1 MEFNRYKKYD
11 LHSHSIASDGEL
23 SPAELIGYAHSC
35 GVEVLALTDHDVT
48 DGYVEAAVEA
58 EKLGLEFIA
67 GVEISVTWGKHL
79 LHIVGLNFDVEN
91 TALQAGLAGLRHQ
104 RTGRAEEMANRL
116 AKLGIEGAMEGAQAY
131 VNGQILSRTH
141 FARFLLDNG
150 HVKTMQ
156 AAFDRYLGDGKKAY
170 VCAEWTPLAQAV
182 EWINA
187 AGGHAVVAHPA
198 RYKLSATKLRLLFDE
213 FKQMGGAGLEV
224 ISGRQDINV
233 TKNMTDYA
241 KKYELRASIGSD
253 YHGPSQAWSNMG
265 QMPPLPEACEPI
277 WGLWQD

>member
-11 LHSHSIASDGEL
+11 LHSHSTASDGEL
-23 SPAELIGYAHSC
+23 SPAELVRYAHES
-35 GVEVLALTDHDVT
+35 GVEALALTDHDAT
-48 DGYVEAAVEA
+48 HGYAEAAAEA
-58 EKLGLEFIA
+58 QSLGMEFFS
-67 GVEISVTWGKHL
+67 GVEISVSWGKHL

-91 TALQAGLAGLRHQ
+91 AALQAGLADLRQQ
-104 RTGRAEEMANRL
+104 RTGRAEEIARRL
-116 AKLGIEGAMEGAQAY
+116 SKLGIEGSLEGAQAL
-131 VNGQILSRTH
+131 VHGQILSRTH
-141 FARFLLDNG
+141 FARFLLETG
-150 HVKTMQ
+150 QVKTMQ
-156 AAFDRYLGDGKKAY
+156 DAFDRYLGDGKKAY
-170 VCAEWTPLAQAV
+170 VSSEWTPLAQAV

-213 FKQMGGAGLEV
+213 FKQLGGAGLEV

-233 TKNMTDYA
+233 TRNMADYA

-253 YHGPSQAWSNMG
+253 YHGPSQAWSRMG
-265 QMPPLPEACEPI
+265 QTPPLPDGCESI

>member
-11 LHSHSIASDGEL
+11 LHCHSIASDGEL
-23 SPAELIGYAHSC
+23 TPAELVRYAHGC

-48 DGYVEAAVEA
+48 AGYAEAADEA
-58 EKLGLEFIA
+58 NRLGLEFVS
-67 GVEISVTWGKHL
+67 GVEISVSWGKQL

-91 TALQAGLAGLRHQ
+91 AALQAGLSGLRHQ
-104 RTGRAEEMANRL
+104 RTGRAKEMASRL
-116 AKLGIEGAMEGAQAY
+116 AKLGIDGALVGAQAY

-170 VCAEWTPLAQAV
+170 VASEWIPLAQAV
-182 EWINA
+182 EWIHS
-187 AGGHAVVAHPA
+187 AGGHAVIAHPA
-198 RYKLSATKLRLLFDE
+198 RYRLSATKLRWLFDE
-213 FKQMGGAGLEV
+213 FKQLGGAGLEV

-233 TKNMTDYA
+233 TKNMADYA

-265 QMPPLPEACEPI
+265 KMPPLPEACEPI
-277 WGLWQD
+277 WELWQG